1 MRIKKFIASNM
12 QEGREMI
19 ERELGN
25 DAIILSNR
33 NTKLANGTPAI
44 ELVAALDNKNNTV
57 NNANSKTNIYANSTI
72 INPSQK
78 ETVTNEIN
86 RKLIAE
92 IAALKDMITDVSENV
107 KYKYTGT
114 MSSNLARVFKILR
127 DSDVSEELA
136 LELIG
141 RIVSKNYDKDFNQ
154 AIGEARRVILNRLKF
169 SNPIAKIDSR
179 QIISFIGPTGCGKTT
194 SLIKLAIVC
203 KLLHKSKILIVSTD
217 THKVGGIEQMQTLAS
232 IAGISFATAY
242 TPDELKNIIQLE
254 NKYDMIMIDT
264 VGINPNNTEEM
275 ENIAALQKAANPNLT
290 FLVLSATTSESA
302 LTNSINKF
310 QPIIK
315 NSQTNAS
322 AEYSVIVTKVD
333 EATGLGNIVSVL
345 NKNNLPLS
353 YFATGQKIPDD
364 IEPANNEKLNDYLF
378 LIN

>member
-169 SNPIAKIDSR
+169 SNPIAKIESR